1 MHPEAMEDSGF
12 AYMIDSIRHFMRW
25 SDVLRLD
32 HVMAF
37 HRLFWIPRGMDA
49 KDGAYVGYPEEPLWA
64 ILCLE
69 SHRNRCR
76 LVGENLGTV
85 PAAVVRAM
93 KRHGIGSLY
102 VGQYEAQPKAT
113 AALRPVP
120 TDVVASLNTHDMPP
134 IATWLDAGDVDDRI
148 SMGMFA
154 EELRDKDHKA
164 REKTRAALESFLRK
178 KGHLHATGLGA
189 TRHAIH
195 TFLAA
200 SDAEVMLVN
209 IEDLWLERHWQNV
222 PGTSDVYPNWRHR
235 LKMTLEQL
243 EDDRD
248 IARQLDD
255 IERARAKRRADGRKK
270 APAQGRKPARKSP

>member
-1 MHPEAMEDSGF
+1 
-12 AYMIDSIRHFMRW
+12 MIDSIRHFMRW

-102 VGQYEAQPKAT
+102 VGQYEAQPKA
-113 AALRPVP
+113 AAAMRPVP
-120 TDVVASLNTHDMPP
+120 KDVVASLNTHDMPP

-148 SMGMFA
+148 AMGMFA
-154 EELRDKDHKA
+154 EELREKDHKA

-178 KGHLHATGLGA
+178 KGHLHANGLGA
-189 TRHAIH
+189 TRHAMH

-222 PGTSDVYPNWRHR
+222 PGTSDIYPNWRHR

-270 APAQGRKPARKSP
+270 APAPGRKPVRKSR